1 MDLKLKLKNLR
12 IKYNYSQ
19 ENIAEVLDISVRQYQ
34 RIENGDNKPSLDVLM
49 NLSKIYNRNLIN
61 DYLLSNDNS
70 YLYIKEL
77 ELELKDIIFNIDKLK
92 IFINKI
98 Q

>member
-19 ENIAEVLDISVRQYQ
+19 ENIAVVLDISVRQHQ

-49 NLSKIYNRNLIN
+49 NLSKIYIAI
-61 DYLLSNDNS
+61 Y
-70 YLYIKEL
+70 K
-77 ELELKDIIFNIDKLK
+77 
-92 IFINKI
+92 
-98 Q
+98 